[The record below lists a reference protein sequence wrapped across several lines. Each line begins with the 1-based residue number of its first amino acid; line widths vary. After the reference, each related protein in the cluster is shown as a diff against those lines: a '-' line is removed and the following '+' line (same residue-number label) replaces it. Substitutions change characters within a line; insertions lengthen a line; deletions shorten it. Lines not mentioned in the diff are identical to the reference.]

1 MAQLFPDVKDIGTLG
16 AQPSIPYALPIGVEG
31 QGGSDGSGA
40 VGRIYEVDIPSQAD
54 ELFGVNSPLSHLL
67 KFLLGRGVSPI
78 WAVASV
84 MGSGTPNLTQ
94 RQTAWARMESSPL
107 IRIRLTDDI
116 SLSTLDALADSCAN
130 ASLIFNKQVGFGG
143 LAAGTSKAQ
152 AISAAASINSNR
164 FVLTGPGVIL
174 NDGTLQSGAYAA
186 ASVAAAVATN
196 TNLADSLSLDI
207 LFNLAGIEEDA
218 NGLPIFIKRVVAGS
232 VVNDFEDLLQ
242 SGFSPLMTDESGA
255 GVRITHLRTT
265 YVGANPNAP
274 DTSFDALMTRIILD
288 QAFVAVKNYCY
299 QNNWFRRGNTQANRD
314 TLAAGVTSVLTS
326 QFTGAILPAA
336 QADGSIGYGVTVVPS
351 SDMRQVT
358 IHYEGQVVRDI
369 NVINIDEEL
378 TIPV

>member
-1 MAQLFPDVKDIGTLG
+1 VAQLFPDVRDIGTLG
-16 AQPSIPYALPIGVEG
+16 AQPSIPYALPISVEG
-31 QGGSDGSGA
+31 QGASDGAAS
-40 VGRIYEVDIPSQAD
+40 VGTVYEVDIPSQAD
-54 ELFGVNSPLSHLL
+54 ELFGANSSLSSLI
-67 KFLLGRGVSPI
+67 KFLLGRGVSPV
-78 WAVASV
+78 WGVASI

-94 RQTAWARMESSPL
+94 RQEAWAVLESSPL
-107 IRIRLTDDI
+107 IRIRLTDDDA
-116 SLSTLDALADSCAN
+116 LSTLEALADSCTNAN
-130 ASLIFNKQVGFGG
+130 LIYNKQVGFGG
-143 LAAGTSKAQ
+143 LASGSTKAQ
-152 AISAAASINSNR
+152 ILSAAAAINNNR
-164 FVLTGPGVIL
+164 FVLTGPGIIL
-174 NDGTLQSGAYAA
+174 ADGTLQSGAYAA
-186 ASVAAAVATN
+186 AAVAAAVGTN
-196 TNLADSLSLDI
+196 DNLADSLSLDV
-207 LFNLAGIEEDA
+207 LFNIAGIEEDT

-242 SGFSPLMTDESGA
+242 SGASPLMSDESGA

-265 YVGANPNAP
+265 YVGTNPNAP

-326 QFTGAILPAA
+326 QFTGAILPVP
-336 QADGSIGYGVTVVPS
+336 QADGSVGYGVTVVPS
-351 SDMRQVT
+351 GDMRQVT